1 MTAKIKLNAASGGG
15 SVSIQAPSSSSNNR
29 VYTLPDTAHIST
41 LGGISEFDQWY
52 LTSDVNNSG
61 NDAVITAWSR
71 FAESDEAAASP
82 LGTGMSHSS
91 GVFTFPSTGKY
102 LVVFNGVYFLGA
114 DDNVLVFTQ
123 VTKNNSA
130 YNTYGTSKDGNPG
143 SHYVSGSGVSFA
155 FIDVTDTSNVK
166 VRFYAT
172 SIGTNSQVQGFD
184 STNGVQSTAL
194 FVRIG
199 DT

>member
-41 LGGISEFDQWY
+41 LGGISECDQWY
-52 LTSDVNNSG
+52 LTSDVTTNNANLTS
-61 NDAVITAWSR
+61 WSR
-71 FAESDEAAASP
+71 YTQASVSAASP

-91 GVFTFPSTGKY
+91 GTFTFSSTGKY
-102 LVVFNGVYFLGA
+102 LVILNASLLLVQN
-114 DDNVLVFTQ
+114 DNLLIDTN
-123 VTKNNSA
+123 VTIDNS
-130 YNTYGTSKDGNPG
+130 TYVPYANAKDGN
-143 SHYVSGSGVSFA
+143 SASDTIAGSGCSFA
-155 FIDVTDTSNVK
+155 FIDVTNTSNIK
-166 VRFYAT
+166 VQFYAK
-172 SIGTNSQVQGFD
+172 SIASGSSVLGYDSSNGIGTS
-184 STNGVQSTAL
+184 AL

>member
-1 MTAKIKLNAASGGG
+1 
-15 SVSIQAPSSSSNNR
+15 
-29 VYTLPDTAHIST
+29 
-41 LGGISEFDQWY
+41 
-52 LTSDVNNSG
+52 
-61 NDAVITAWSR
+61 
-71 FAESDEAAASP
+71 
-82 LGTGMSHSS
+82 MSHSS

-143 SHYVSGSGVSFA
+143 SHFVSGSGVSFA

-172 SIGTNSQVQGFD
+172 SIGTNSTVQGFD